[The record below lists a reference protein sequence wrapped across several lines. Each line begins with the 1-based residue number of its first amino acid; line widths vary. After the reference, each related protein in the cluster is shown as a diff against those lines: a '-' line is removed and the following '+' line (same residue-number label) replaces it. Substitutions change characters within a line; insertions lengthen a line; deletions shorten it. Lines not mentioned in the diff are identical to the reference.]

1 MPKFIPGIELA
12 GRYYYKAVK
21 PILQSRYPDLVHS
34 AGLIGAG
41 SEVLGFD
48 DETSTDH
55 SWGPRFILFLSEQEH
70 APVADKLRLT
80 LGQELPFSFHG
91 YSTHFEVVP
100 NEPGAVV
107 PAETDK
113 RPINHMVR
121 ITVLSEF
128 LQHYVGTR
136 LEEELTAVDWLTIPG
151 QKLRSLVAG
160 AVFHDGLQ
168 VLGPMRH
175 RLAYYPHDVW
185 LYLLSAQWR
194 RIGQE
199 EPFVGRTGW
208 VGDEVGSAIIAARL
222 VRDMMHLCMLMERQY
237 VPYPKWFGSAF
248 AQLECADRLTPIFQ
262 RVLASATWQD
272 RERHLCA
279 AYEMVAAMHN
289 ELGVTD
295 PVPTRVTQF
304 HDRPFLIIQGEDVAR
319 AIWDAIEDPEVRA
332 LPFGVGKVDQYVDST
347 DILSYTERCRD
358 LGVLYGSAGARK
370 P

>member
-1 MPKFIPGIELA
+1 MPEFVPGLELA
-12 GRYYYKAVK
+12 GFYYREAVE
-21 PILQSRYPDLVHS
+21 PILQSHYPGLVHS

-55 SWGPRFILFLSEQEH
+55 SWGPRLILFLSEQDH
-70 APVADKLRLT
+70 QRVADKLRLT
-80 LGQELPFSFHG
+80 LGQELPFSFYG
-91 YSTHFEVVP
+91 YSTHFEDVP
-100 NEPGAVV
+100 GQPGAVV
-107 PAETDK
+107 PAKTDS
-113 RPINHMVR
+113 RPINHTVR

-136 LEEELTAVDWLTIPG
+136 LEEELTVLDWLTIPG

-160 AVFHDGLQ
+160 AVFHDGLDA
-168 VLGPMRH
+168 LGPMQRK
-175 RLAYYPHDVW
+175 LTYYPHDVW

-199 EPFVGRTGW
+199 EPFVGRTGS

-222 VRDMMHLCMLMERQY
+222 VRDLMHLCMLMERQY

-248 AQLECADRLTPIFQ
+248 AQLDCADRLAPILEA
-262 RVLASATWQD
+262 VLSSIGWQE

-279 AYEMVAAMHN
+279 AYEMVATMHN
-289 ELGVTD
+289 DLGVTR

-304 HDRPFLIIQGEDVAR
+304 HDRPFMVIQGEEIGQVL
-319 AIWDAIEDPEVRA
+319 WDAIEDPEVRA
-332 LPFGVGKVDQYVDST
+332 LPYGVGKIDQYVDST
-347 DILSYTERCRD
+347 DILSYTERSRR
-358 LGVLYGSAGARK
+358 LGALYNGQ
-370 P
+370 

>member
-1 MPKFIPGIELA
+1 MPEFIPGLELA
-12 GRYYYKAVK
+12 GLYYHQGVK
-21 PILQSRYPDLVHS
+21 PILQSRYPMLVHS

-55 SWGPRFILFLSEQEH
+55 SWGPRLILFLSKQEH
-70 APVADKLRLT
+70 AFVADKLRLT

-91 YSTHFEVVP
+91 YSTHFEAVP

-107 PAETDK
+107 PAETDN
-113 RPINHMVR
+113 RPINHTVR

-136 LEEELTAVDWLTIPG
+136 LEEEPTVLDWLTIPG

-160 AVFHDGLQ
+160 AVFHDGLG
-168 VLGPMRH
+168 VLGPMQRK
-175 RLAYYPHDVW
+175 LAYYPHEVW

-199 EPFVGRTGW
+199 EPFVGRTGS
-208 VGDEVGSAIIAARL
+208 VGDEAGSAIIAARL
-222 VRDMMHLCMLMERQY
+222 VRDLMHLCMLMERQY

-248 AQLECADRLTPIFQ
+248 AQLDCAERLTPILM
-262 RVLASATWQD
+262 RVLAATAWRE

-279 AYEMVAAMHN
+279 AYEIAAAMHN
-289 ELGVTD
+289 ELGVTK
-295 PVPTRVTQF
+295 PVPTRVSQF
-304 HDRPFLIIQGEDVAR
+304 HDRPFLIIRGEEIAS

-347 DILSYTERCRD
+347 DILSYTQRFRK
-358 LGVLYGSAGARK
+358 LGALYNGETM
-370 P
+370 